1 VDLNLT
7 AEERSFRD
15 ELRGWLSVNVPKDWD
30 DWREKPMEESFPY
43 LRAWQKKLQ
52 GGQWAAVSWP
62 KEYGGRS
69 ATLMQQV
76 IFWEEM
82 ARVEAPPMANS
93 LGLGL
98 IGPTIIA
105 CGTEAQKKRY
115 IPKILSAEE
124 IWCQGFSEP
133 NAGSD
138 LAGLQT
144 EARLDGDHYIVNG
157 QKVWTSYGW
166 VGNWCE
172 LVVRTD
178 SSAAKH
184 KGLTVLLV
192 DMKSPG
198 VEVRPLRQMTG
209 ESEFNE
215 LFFHEVRVPAANV
228 LGKVNDGWN
237 VAVST
242 LMYERGSY
250 GARLHLTFKR
260 YINRLIEL
268 SRNVQRNGRPAA
280 EDPVIR
286 QKLAQCSAEI
296 DIMRFN
302 QMRAFSRITTTGVP
316 GPEGSIQKIFW
327 SELNQR
333 LQQVAQEMLGC
344 YGQLL
349 GGDSHAIDNGLWSYG
364 YLRTRGNTIEAGTSE
379 VQRNI
384 IGRKFFAGECPSAEV
399 RRLMETDTAFDA
411 GLWAKLTDQGY
422 TGIIF
427 PEEYGGVGLG
437 KVELILLMEEAGRAL
452 LPGPLFSTVVLAGSV
467 VDVVASAEQ
476 KKKYL
481 APIC

>member
-1 VDLNLT
+1 MDLNLS
-7 AEERSFRD
+7 ADELQFRD
-15 ELRGWLSVNVPKDWD
+15 ELRAWLGANVPRDWNE
-30 DWREKPMEESFPY
+30 WREKPIEESFPY
-43 LRAWQKKLQ
+43 LRVWQRKLHE
-52 GGQWAAVSWP
+52 GRWAAVSWP
-62 KEYGGRS
+62 REYGGRS
-69 ATLMQQV
+69 ATLTQQA

-98 IGPTIIA
+98 IGPTIISF
-105 CGTEAQKKRY
+105 GTEDQKKRF

-138 LAGLQT
+138 LASLQT
-144 EARLDGDHYIVNG
+144 EARLDGDQYVVNG

-178 SSAAKH
+178 SNVPKH
-184 KGLTVLLV
+184 KGLTVLLI

-215 LFFHEVRVPAANV
+215 MFFRDVRVPVANV

-242 LMYERGSY
+242 LMHERGAY
-250 GARLHLTFKR
+250 GARLHPLFKR
-260 YINRLIEL
+260 NINRLIEL
-268 SRNVQRNGRPAA
+268 SRKFQKNGQVAA
-280 EDPVIR
+280 EDPLTR
-286 QKLAQCSAEI
+286 QKLAQCYAEI
-296 DIMRFN
+296 EIMRMN
-302 QMRAFSRITTTGVP
+302 QLRAFSRISATGAP

-333 LQQVAQEMLGC
+333 LQQVAQEIFGP

-349 GGDSHAIDNGLWSYG
+349 GGDSHAVDNGIWSYG

-379 VQRNI
+379 VQRSI
-384 IGRKFFAGECPSAEV
+384 IGHFV
-399 RRLMETDTAFDA
+399 L
-411 GLWAKLTDQGY
+411 GLPKSY
-422 TGIIF
+422 
-427 PEEYGGVGLG
+427 
-437 KVELILLMEEAGRAL
+437 
-452 LPGPLFSTVVLAGSV
+452 
-467 VDVVASAEQ
+467 
-476 KKKYL
+476 
-481 APIC
+481 

>member
-1 VDLNLT
+1 MDLNLT
-7 AEERSFRD
+7 APEKQFRD
-15 ELRGWLSVNVPKDWD
+15 ELRVWLEANVPKDWNE
-30 DWREKPMEESFPY
+30 WREKPLEESYPY
-43 LRAWQKKLQ
+43 LRAWQRKLYE
-52 GGQWAAVSWP
+52 GGWAAVSWP

-69 ATLMQQV
+69 ASLMEQS

-82 ARVEAPPMANS
+82 ARLEAPPMANS

-105 CGTEAQKKRY
+105 YGTEAQKKRF

-138 LAGLQT
+138 LAALQT
-144 EARLDGDHYIVNG
+144 EARLDGDHYVVNG

-166 VGNWCE
+166 IGNWCE

-178 SSAAKH
+178 PNVPKH
-184 KGLTVLLV
+184 KGLTVLLI

-215 LFFHEVRVPAANV
+215 LFFRDVRVPAENV
-228 LGKVNDGWN
+228 LGKLNDGWN

-250 GARLHLTFKR
+250 GARLHLQFKR
-260 YINRLIEL
+260 SINRLIEL
-268 SRNVQRNGRPAA
+268 SRTLPKNGRPAA
-280 EDPVIR
+280 QDALTR
-286 QKLAQCSAEI
+286 QKLAQCYAEVE
-296 DIMRFN
+296 IMRWN
-302 QMRAFSRITTTGVP
+302 QLRAFSRITATGVP

-333 LQQVAQEMLGC
+333 IQQIAQELFGP

-349 GGDSHAIDNGLWSYG
+349 AGDPQAVDNGIWSYG

-384 IGRKFFAGECPSAEV
+384 IGHFV
-399 RRLMETDTAFDA
+399 L
-411 GLWAKLTDQGY
+411 GLPRSY
-422 TGIIF
+422 
-427 PEEYGGVGLG
+427 
-437 KVELILLMEEAGRAL
+437 
-452 LPGPLFSTVVLAGSV
+452 
-467 VDVVASAEQ
+467 
-476 KKKYL
+476 
-481 APIC
+481 

>member
-1 VDLNLT
+1 MDLNLSV
-7 AEERSFRD
+7 EESRFRD
-15 ELRGWLSVNVPKDWD
+15 ELRAWLRANAPRDWS
-30 DWREKPMEESFPY
+30 DWREKPIEESFPY
-43 LRAWQKKLQ
+43 LRAWQRKLHEDR
-52 GGQWAAVSWP
+52 WAAVSWP

-69 ATLMQQV
+69 ATLAQQA

-82 ARVEAPPMANS
+82 ARVEAPPMANA

-105 CGTEAQKKRY
+105 HGTEEQKKRF
-115 IPKILSAEE
+115 IPKILSADE

-138 LAGLQT
+138 LASLQT
-144 EARLDGDHYIVNG
+144 EARLDGDHYVVNG

-178 SSAAKH
+178 PNVPKH
-184 KGLTVLLV
+184 KGLTVLLI
-192 DMKSPG
+192 DMKAQG

-215 LFFHEVRVPAANV
+215 MFFRDVRVPVENV

-250 GARLHLTFKR
+250 GARLHPLFKR
-260 YINRLIEL
+260 NIHRLIEL
-268 SRNVQRNGRPAA
+268 SRMFRKNGHAA
-280 EDPVIR
+280 AQDPLTR
-286 QKLAQCSAEI
+286 QKLAQCYAEI
-296 DIMRFN
+296 EIMRMN
-302 QMRAFSRITTTGVP
+302 QLRAFSRMTATSAP

-333 LQQVAQEMLGC
+333 LQQVAQEIFGA

-349 GGDSHAIDNGLWSYG
+349 SDDSHAVDKGIWSYG

-379 VQRNI
+379 VQRSI
-384 IGRKFFAGECPSAEV
+384 IGHFV
-399 RRLMETDTAFDA
+399 L
-411 GLWAKLTDQGY
+411 GLPKSY
-422 TGIIF
+422 
-427 PEEYGGVGLG
+427 
-437 KVELILLMEEAGRAL
+437 
-452 LPGPLFSTVVLAGSV
+452 
-467 VDVVASAEQ
+467 
-476 KKKYL
+476 
-481 APIC
+481 

>member
-1 VDLNLT
+1 MDLNLT
-7 AEERSFRD
+7 REEVTFRD
-15 ELRGWLSVNVPKDWD
+15 ELRAWLAANVPKDWSS
-30 DWREKPMEESFPY
+30 WRERPLEESFPY
-43 LRAWQKKLQ
+43 LREWQRKLHE
-52 GGQWAAVSWP
+52 GGWAAVSWP

-69 ATLMQQV
+69 ATLMQQA

-82 ARVEAPPMANS
+82 ARVEAPPMANA

-105 CGTEAQKKRY
+105 YGTEAQKKRF

-138 LAGLQT
+138 LAALQT
-144 EARLDGDHYIVNG
+144 EARLDGGHYIVNG

-166 VGNWCE
+166 VGDWCE

-178 SSAAKH
+178 REAPKH
-184 KGLTVLLV
+184 QGLTVLLV
-192 DMKSPG
+192 DMKSSG
-198 VEVRPLRQMTG
+198 VAVRPLRQMTG

-215 LFFHEVRVPAANV
+215 LFFRDVRVPVEGV
-228 LGKVNDGWN
+228 LGKINDGWN

-250 GARLHLTFKR
+250 GARLHLIFKR
-260 YINRLIEL
+260 NINRLIQIA
-268 SRNVQRNGRPAA
+268 RTTPRNGRTAA

-286 QKLAQCSAEI
+286 QKLAQCFAEI
-296 DIMRFN
+296 EIMRLN
-302 QMRAFSRITTTGVP
+302 QLRAFSRITATGVP

-333 LQQVAQEMLGC
+333 LQQLAQEILGP

-349 GGDSHAIDNGLWSYG
+349 SGDSLAVDHGAWSYG

-384 IGRKFFAGECPSAEV
+384 IGHFV
-399 RRLMETDTAFDA
+399 L
-411 GLWAKLTDQGY
+411 GLPRSY
-422 TGIIF
+422 
-427 PEEYGGVGLG
+427 
-437 KVELILLMEEAGRAL
+437 
-452 LPGPLFSTVVLAGSV
+452 
-467 VDVVASAEQ
+467 
-476 KKKYL
+476 
-481 APIC
+481 

>member
-1 VDLNLT
+1 MDLNLT
-7 AEERSFRD
+7 REELAFRY
-15 ELRGWLSVNVPKDWD
+15 EFRGWLAANVPKDWSS
-30 DWREKPMEESFPY
+30 WREKPLEESFPY
-43 LRAWQKKLQ
+43 LRAWQRKLQ
-52 GGQWAAVSWP
+52 EGCWAAVSWP
-62 KEYGGRS
+62 REYGGRN
-69 ATLMQQV
+69 ATLMQQA

-82 ARVEAPPMANS
+82 ARVEAPPMANA

-105 CGTEAQKKRY
+105 YGTDAQKKRF
-115 IPKILSAEE
+115 IPRILSAEE

-138 LAGLQT
+138 LASLQT

-166 VGNWCE
+166 VGDWCE

-178 SSAAKH
+178 REAAKH
-184 KGLTVLLV
+184 QGLTVLLL

-209 ESEFNE
+209 ECEFSE
-215 LFFHEVRVPAANV
+215 LFFRDVRVPVENV

-250 GARLHLTFKR
+250 GARLHLIFKR
-260 YINRLIEL
+260 NINRLIQIA
-268 SRNVQRNGRPAA
+268 RTTPRNGRTAA
-280 EDPVIR
+280 DDPVIR
-286 QKLAQCSAEI
+286 QRLAQCFAEI
-296 DIMRFN
+296 EIMRLN
-302 QMRAFSRITTTGVP
+302 QLRAFSRITATGVP

-333 LQQVAQEMLGC
+333 VQQLAQEIMGP

-349 GGDSHAIDNGLWSYG
+349 ATDARAIDEGLWSYG

-384 IGRKFFAGECPSAEV
+384 IGHFV
-399 RRLMETDTAFDA
+399 L
-411 GLWAKLTDQGY
+411 GLPRSY
-422 TGIIF
+422 
-427 PEEYGGVGLG
+427 
-437 KVELILLMEEAGRAL
+437 
-452 LPGPLFSTVVLAGSV
+452 
-467 VDVVASAEQ
+467 
-476 KKKYL
+476 
-481 APIC
+481 

>member
-1 VDLNLT
+1 MDLNLT
-7 AEERSFRD
+7 AEERQFRD
-15 ELRGWLSVNVPKDWD
+15 DLRAWLEVNVPKDWGE
-30 DWREKPMEESFPY
+30 WREKAIEVSFPY
-43 LRAWQKKLQ
+43 LRAWQRKLHEC
-52 GGQWAAVSWP
+52 GWAAVSWP
-62 KEYGGRS
+62 KEYGGRGAS
-69 ATLMQQV
+69 LMQQA

-82 ARVEAPPMANS
+82 ARAEAPPMANA

-105 CGTEAQKKRY
+105 YGTEEQKKRF

-138 LAGLQT
+138 LASLQT
-144 EARLDGDHYIVNG
+144 EARLDGDDYVVNG

-166 VGNWCE
+166 VGDWCE

-178 SSAAKH
+178 ANVPKH

-198 VEVRPLRQMTG
+198 FEVRPLRQMTG
-209 ESEFNE
+209 ESEFHE
-215 LFFHEVRVPAANV
+215 LFFRDVRVPVENV

-250 GARLHLTFKR
+250 GARLHLLFKR
-260 YINRLIEL
+260 NINRLIEL
-268 SRNVQRNGRPAA
+268 SRTFQRNGHPAA
-280 EDPVIR
+280 QDPVMR
-286 QKLAQCSAEI
+286 QKLAQCYAEI
-296 DIMRFN
+296 EIMRLN
-302 QMRAFSRITTTGVP
+302 QLRAFSRITETGVP

-333 LQQVAQEMLGC
+333 VQQVAQELLGS

-349 GGDSHAIDNGLWSYG
+349 SGDSHAIDKGIWSYG
-364 YLRTRGNTIEAGTSE
+364 YLRSRGNTIEAGTSE

-384 IGRKFFAGECPSAEV
+384 IGHFV
-399 RRLMETDTAFDA
+399 L
-411 GLWAKLTDQGY
+411 GLPRSY
-422 TGIIF
+422 
-427 PEEYGGVGLG
+427 
-437 KVELILLMEEAGRAL
+437 
-452 LPGPLFSTVVLAGSV
+452 
-467 VDVVASAEQ
+467 
-476 KKKYL
+476 
-481 APIC
+481 

>member
-1 VDLNLT
+1 MDLNLSP
-7 AEERSFRD
+7 EELQFRD
-15 ELRGWLSVNVPKDWD
+15 GLRDWLRANVPRDWSE
-30 DWREKPMEESFPY
+30 WREKPIEESFPY
-43 LRAWQKKLQ
+43 LRAWQQKLHE
-52 GGQWAAVSWP
+52 GRWAAVSWP
-62 KEYGGRS
+62 KEYGGRG
-69 ATLMQQV
+69 ATLAQQA

-82 ARVEAPPMANS
+82 ARVEAPPMANA

-105 CGTEAQKKRY
+105 FGTQEQKQRF

-138 LAGLQT
+138 LASLQT
-144 EARLDGDHYIVNG
+144 EARLEGDHYVVNG

-172 LVVRTD
+172 LVARTD
-178 SSAAKH
+178 SNVPKH
-184 KGLTVLLV
+184 KGLTVLLI

-215 LFFHEVRVPAANV
+215 MFFRDVRVPVENV

-242 LMYERGSY
+242 LMHERGAY
-250 GARLHLTFKR
+250 GARLHPLFKR
-260 YINRLIEL
+260 NINRLIEL
-268 SRNVQRNGRPAA
+268 SRKFQKNGHAAVQ
-280 EDPVIR
+280 DPLTR
-286 QKLAQCSAEI
+286 QKLAQCYAEI
-296 DIMRFN
+296 EIMRWN
-302 QMRAFSRITTTGVP
+302 QLRAFSRISATGAP

-333 LQQVAQEMLGC
+333 LQQIAQEIFGP

-349 GGDSHAIDNGLWSYG
+349 VGDGRAVDKGIWSYG

-379 VQRNI
+379 VQRSI
-384 IGRKFFAGECPSAEV
+384 IGHFV
-399 RRLMETDTAFDA
+399 L
-411 GLWAKLTDQGY
+411 GLPKSY
-422 TGIIF
+422 
-427 PEEYGGVGLG
+427 
-437 KVELILLMEEAGRAL
+437 
-452 LPGPLFSTVVLAGSV
+452 
-467 VDVVASAEQ
+467 
-476 KKKYL
+476 
-481 APIC
+481 

>member
-1 VDLNLT
+1 MDLKLT
-7 AEERSFRD
+7 PEETKFRD
-15 ELRGWLSVNVPKDWD
+15 ELRTWLEANVPKDWGE
-30 DWREKPMEESFPY
+30 WREKPLEESFPY
-43 LRAWQKKLQ
+43 LRAWQRKLYE
-52 GGQWAAVSWP
+52 GGWAAVSWP
-62 KEYGGRS
+62 KEYGGRG
-69 ATLMQQV
+69 ATLMEQSL
-76 IFWEEM
+76 FWEEM

-105 CGTEAQKKRY
+105 YGTDEQKKRF

-138 LAGLQT
+138 LAALQT
-144 EARLDGDHYIVNG
+144 EARLEGDHYVVNG

-166 VGNWCE
+166 IGNWCE

-178 SSAAKH
+178 SSVPKH
-184 KGLTVLLV
+184 KGLSVLLI

-198 VEVRPLRQMTG
+198 VEVRPLKQMTG

-215 LFFHEVRVPAANV
+215 IFFRDVHVPVANL

-250 GARLHLTFKR
+250 GARLHLIFKR
-260 YINRLIEL
+260 AITRLIEL
-268 SRNVQRNGRPAA
+268 SHKFQKDGHPAA
-280 EDPVIR
+280 QDPITR
-286 QKLAQCSAEI
+286 QKLAQCYAEI
-296 DIMRFN
+296 EIMRWN
-302 QMRAFSRITTTGVP
+302 QLRVFSRVTATGVP

-333 LQQVAQEMLGC
+333 LQQIAQEIFGPH
-344 YGQLL
+344 GQLL
-349 GGDSHAIDNGLWSYG
+349 AGDKDAVDNGIWSYG

-384 IGRKFFAGECPSAEV
+384 IGHFV
-399 RRLMETDTAFDA
+399 L
-411 GLWAKLTDQGY
+411 GLPRSY
-422 TGIIF
+422 
-427 PEEYGGVGLG
+427 
-437 KVELILLMEEAGRAL
+437 
-452 LPGPLFSTVVLAGSV
+452 
-467 VDVVASAEQ
+467 
-476 KKKYL
+476 
-481 APIC
+481 